1 MSSKSRSKS
10 PKNRRQSK
18 KEIAEREARV
28 DEELLKL
35 KLIQEKK
42 ARDFLIVK
50 QKWAKSMVS
59 ALYFHKFNGD
69 KQMLEQLNSGVGKRV
84 WDPNGS
90 INGKTALR
98 WACVYRDVK
107 LIKHLIE
114 VMECTVTNVS
124 VDDGDGWSPLI
135 EAAAQG
141 WTEGVDILLKKK
153 HPVDHPTDI
162 GGRNALLHAAKNGY
176 YKTCKFLIG
185 KGAFPDMVDNNRYNA
200 LMYVVKEDFSYHE
213 KCMKRQKEL
222 RDMWFKTMDGKN
234 KTKSRPNSK
243 QGAKKKG
250 KAGRSKSPTKN
261 KKGGGNKK
269 KKESKK
275 EEPATSNAKAPSKFD
290 KIQIVPQHKKILKL
304 LILKKANV
312 NHRDRWQRT
321 VLSHAAEAGNRKACR
336 MLIDAN
342 ARLDEADKDGKTP
355 LHWAVYAGK
364 SRTMRLLVKKG
375 ANLNIQDRDQYTP
388 LMLACRL
395 NRRDDA
401 MFLMAMGTNKN
412 IQTGHGYTA
421 LKISLF
427 HHHTEITRLLRLQ
440 RNWVLQEYKAWRYD
454 RREQKREK
462 ARQADQLIELQ
473 RKAAEE
479 AELKRREE
487 EAAKKKKK
495 KGGGRRGNKKGGKKN
510 RPKSRGSQ
518 SIVDTSAMIGSM
530 TNMGF
535 GAANNEKKKRRV
547 LAPSD
552 VSSEPETSEFEDDG
566 DEILFDDGTMKK

>member
-50 QKWAKSMVS
+50 QKWAKSMIS

-213 KCMKRQKEL
+213 KCMEKQKEL

-261 KKGGGNKK
+261 KK
-269 KKESKK
+269 
-275 EEPATSNAKAPSKFD
+275 
-290 KIQIVPQHKKILKL
+290 
-304 LILKKANV
+304 
-312 NHRDRWQRT
+312 
-321 VLSHAAEAGNRKACR
+321 SH
-336 MLIDAN
+336 I
-342 ARLDEADKDGKTP
+342 
-355 LHWAVYAGK
+355 
-364 SRTMRLLVKKG
+364 
-375 ANLNIQDRDQYTP
+375 
-388 LMLACRL
+388 
-395 NRRDDA
+395 
-401 MFLMAMGTNKN
+401 F
-412 IQTGHGYTA
+412 
-421 LKISLF
+421 F
-427 HHHTEITRLLRLQ
+427 
-440 RNWVLQEYKAWRYD
+440 
-454 RREQKREK
+454 
-462 ARQADQLIELQ
+462 
-473 RKAAEE
+473 
-479 AELKRREE
+479 
-487 EAAKKKKK
+487 
-495 KGGGRRGNKKGGKKN
+495 
-510 RPKSRGSQ
+510 
-518 SIVDTSAMIGSM
+518 
-530 TNMGF
+530 
-535 GAANNEKKKRRV
+535 
-547 LAPSD
+547 
-552 VSSEPETSEFEDDG
+552 
-566 DEILFDDGTMKK
+566 